1 MAATLGALGFLAF
14 LVVVAAIAYRMNRGP
29 VPRRRVVKRLR
40 ADLAAARLVHRDVED
55 VLDRYRNQ
63 LDEVGEALEVEVRG
77 VIRRHDRELLEKR
90 ETSGNESD

>member
-1 MAATLGALGFLAF
+1 MGATLGVLGFLAF
-14 LVVVAAIAYRMNRGP
+14 LVIVMTIAYRIHRGP
-29 VPRRRVVKRLR
+29 VPRHRVVRRLR